1 MGVVHLFADST
12 SNIIMRFTIAL
23 FVLSLACLTSAYT
36 DPKRA
41 ECSVE
46 AASKCVTEI
55 GAAWD
60 ACQDWTGPD
69 EILSCMEN
77 IIGATDCWDCV
88 CTILS
93 FLPFCE

>member
-1 MGVVHLFADST
+1 MGIVQLFADIT

-23 FVLSLACLTSAYT
+23 FVLSLACLASAYT
-36 DPKRA
+36 EPKAA

-46 AASKCVTEI
+46 AASLCVTEI

-69 EILSCMEN
+69 QILGCMEN

-88 CTILS
+88 CVVLS
-93 FLPFCE
+93 FLPFCA